1 MNDIVINKVQSI
13 QRCILRAREERHLA
27 GPDFATDYSRQD
39 AAILNIMRA
48 CEQAIDLA
56 NYVIK
61 TYKMGVP
68 ASSAESFELLAD
80 QAVIPPALA
89 RNLRGMIGFRNIAV
103 HQYQRLDLAIMETII
118 AVGLDDL
125 LRFGDAVWVYLQSSN
140 PSGTG

>member
-13 QRCILRAREERHLA
+13 QRCILRAREERRLA

-68 ASSAESFELLAD
+68 ASSVESFELLAD

-103 HQYQRLDLAIMETII
+103 HQCQRLDLAIMETII

-125 LRFGDAVWVYLQSSN
+125 LRFGDAVWAYLQSSN

>member
-1 MNDIVINKVQSI
+1 
-13 QRCILRAREERHLA
+13 
-27 GPDFATDYSRQD
+27 
-39 AAILNIMRA
+39 MRA

-125 LRFGDAVWVYLQSSN
+125 LRFGDAVWAYLQSGS